1 MLLSVALAAS
11 GSDDFGLVRD
21 FAVTMAVAGGA
32 LVLFRFLKQ
41 PPVLGYLLA
50 GVIIGPFTLSNP
62 PVQNV
67 DTIRLLADLG
77 LVLLLFGIGL
87 EFGWQRI
94 RGVGSRVVLIAIVEM
109 TIMFALG
116 FEIATLLGWSGTE
129 GVFLGAALSISS
141 SAILMTMLSPCS
153 FI

>member
-1 MLLSVALAAS
+1 
-11 GSDDFGLVRD
+11 
-21 FAVTMAVAGGA
+21 MAVAGGA
-32 LVLFRFLKQ
+32 LVLFRHFKL

-50 GVIIGPFTLSNP
+50 GIIIGPFTLPNP

-87 EFGWQRI
+87 ELGWQRI
-94 RGVGSRVVLIAIVEM
+94 RQVGTRVILIALMQM

-116 FEIATLLGWSGTE
+116 YEIATLLGWTGVE
-129 GVFLGAALSISS
+129 GVFLGGR
-141 SAILMTMLSPCS
+141 P
-153 FI
+153 